1 MKIPLFKQLILTGA
15 TAAVISLTRVAQ
27 ADVEVVIAGG
37 NASSSVLF
45 DRATNLFGGS
55 FTATYGLS
63 SSTVRTY
70 AGTIPGYTT
79 GNTTNLGTVT
89 LDFVLNGA
97 VQGLQDIE
105 AGNPQLTAEGS
116 DTLPPTLIDS
126 SSTPQAA
133 QVDPSILNSQPVYVV
148 PYVFI
153 KNIAAGS
160 ADSAGIT
167 NLTARQAVYLETAGA
182 NIPATFFGGAGTNP
196 VYFIGRNS
204 GSAVRTEVD
213 ANIGNYSGI
222 VTYYTNGL
230 SNTPQLD
237 LSGDPGLSSGSTLYN
252 TVAAVTNA
260 IGTVSVSNAK
270 SGAARLEYEGVPYAY
285 TNVING
291 SYPLWYYENYYTLN
305 SQQAGTPST
314 AQKTV
319 INLFYSSIT
328 NSSYWVSPVY
338 TNNYIPE
345 PVLQVKRGLD
355 GTLIQLK

>member
-1 MKIPLFKQLILTGA
+1 MKNSFFQKLILAGTVLAGL
-15 TAAVISLTRVAQ
+15 SLAPKVR

-37 NASSSVLF
+37 NASSSILF
-45 DRATNLFGGS
+45 DRATNLFGGAFS
-55 FTATYGLS
+55 ATYGLS

-70 AGTIPGYTT
+70 VGVIPGYTT
-79 GNTTNLGTVT
+79 GNATNLGNVT

-105 AGNPQLTAEGS
+105 AGNPQSTAKGT

-126 SSTPQAA
+126 SSTPAAA
-133 QVDPSILNSQPVYVV
+133 QVDPSVLNSEPVYVV

-153 KNIAAGS
+153 KNIGTSS
-160 ADSAGIT
+160 ADSAGVT

-182 NIPATFFGGAGTNP
+182 TIPSTFFGGAGTNP
-196 VYFIGRNS
+196 VYFVGRNNE
-204 GSAVRTEVD
+204 SAVRTEID

-222 VTYYTNGL
+222 ITYYTNGV
-230 SNTPQLD
+230 SNLPQLD
-237 LSGDPGLSSGSTLYN
+237 GSADPGLSSGSTLYN
-252 TVAAVTNA
+252 TVLAISNS

-305 SQQAGTPST
+305 STQSGTPSA
-314 AQKTV
+314 AQQAV

-328 NSSYWVSPVY
+328 NAAYTVSSVY
-338 TNNYIPE
+338 TNSYIPE
-345 PVLQVKRGLD
+345 PALLVKRGLD
-355 GTLIQLK
+355 GTLIKLR